1 MPGADLKVGHR
12 TMGLGSNMAEQ
23 KIKFPV
29 FDYQGLPLLFALLIL
44 GGLHTVFSNYK
55 DIESIMIGILL
66 FSLGAFPMCIF
77 LFHRKYIIRI
87 DSSDH
92 IIFGQEFTENFDIKN
107 RKIPISD
114 LFYTTYKSS
123 GTDSEGGSYTN
134 YWMKIKENN
143 QTIIKTHDY
152 DIEDFDSAPNFMK
165 RFVPNW
171 KESLKSTLPELFE
184 IEHIISYNQKL
195 RSIDRGF
202 NPIKTDEKY
211 VENIFQAEI
220 VDGRL
225 HGYTTDLDDAG
236 RLEAYVEYCLGLGI
250 KDHKAR
256 EYARANPESTI
267 GKTDHKKSPTI
278 YGMVFDEDGTTRVET
293 KKKVYRV
300 EYKSWKNL
308 PSNYPSNT
316 EGDWWEEK

>member
-12 TMGLGSNMAEQ
+12 TIDSGSNMAEQ

-29 FDYQGLPLLFALLIL
+29 FDYHGLPLLFALLII
-44 GGLHTVFSNYK
+44 GGLYEISGDRTFG
-55 DIESIMIGILL
+55 MIL
-66 FSLGAFPMCIF
+66 FFLGAFPMCAF

-114 LFYTTYKSS
+114 LSITAHKSS
-123 GTDSEGGSYTN
+123 GTDSEGNSYTN
-134 YWMKIKENN
+134 YWLKIKENN

-165 RFVPNW
+165 RFAPIW

-184 IEHIISYNQKL
+184 IEHIISHNQKL
-195 RSIDRGF
+195 MSIDPEY
-202 NPIKTDEKY
+202 NPIKTDEKP

-236 RLEAYVEYCLGLGI
+236 RLEVYVEYCLGKGI
-250 KDHKAR
+250 KDHQAR
-256 EYARANPESTI
+256 EYARANPEGTI

>member
-12 TMGLGSNMAEQ
+12 TMDSGSNMAEQ

-29 FDYQGLPLLFALLIL
+29 FDYQGLPLLFALLII
-44 GGLHTVFSNYK
+44 GGLYEISGDRTFG
-55 DIESIMIGILL
+55 MIL
-66 FSLGAFPMCIF
+66 FFLGAFPMCAF

-123 GTDSEGGSYTN
+123 GTDSDGNSYTN
-134 YWMKIKENN
+134 YLMKIKENN

-152 DIEDFDSAPNFMK
+152 DIEDFDSAPNFIK
-165 RFVPNW
+165 RFVPNR

-195 RSIDRGF
+195 MSIDPEF
-202 NPIKTDEKY
+202 NPIKTDEKP
-211 VENIFQAEI
+211 VENIFQA
-220 VDGRL
+220 R
-225 HGYTTDLDDAG
+225 H
-236 RLEAYVEYCLGLGI
+236 R
-250 KDHKAR
+250 
-256 EYARANPESTI
+256 STI
-267 GKTDHKKSPTI
+267 SHSKYRGLS
-278 YGMVFDEDGTTRVET
+278 
-293 KKKVYRV
+293 VYLWRTSL
-300 EYKSWKNL
+300 KHI
-308 PSNYPSNT
+308 
-316 EGDWWEEK
+316 